1 MNHETSS
8 NGSGE
13 SDTSD
18 QSGEGR
24 PNVGGMGGGKDFGG
38 TSMVSGDFS
47 LVGFSSD
54 EAVSNTSN
62 GSFTMVDGKVFG
74 YDKSSDGDA
83 IISKSLADFNAL
95 SVGDTISVADPNDTD
110 TTYQLTIVG
119 IYKNSTDSTQQM
131 GGPMASNASDPA
143 NAIYT
148 SVSTLRSLGLDA
160 DADTDSAARLNYTYV
175 FSSKSDYEAF
185 CEDAIN
191 AGLNDDYAVS
201 SADVENYESSLV
213 PLNNLSKFALTLL
226 IVVLVVITL
235 LNVRE
240 RKYEIGVLAAIGV
253 NKVKVAAQFTLEL
266 LIVTMIGLALGACAS
281 AVASVPVSNQLL
293 ASQIEQQQS
302 QQTNQREQFGR
313 DMQGSADGSGTG
325 AQDSGNANDSSNS
338 TDSQNS
344 DSASNQ
350 NSAMPGKGG
359 NGPEGMMDR
368 AVNYAS
374 SVNATVNLTVVGQLL
389 LVGLGLTLIAALV
402 AVVFVLRYEPL
413 QILADRS

>member
-1 MNHETSS
+1 M
-8 NGSGE
+8 
-13 SDTSD
+13 
-18 QSGEGR
+18 
-24 PNVGGMGGGKDFGG
+24 
-38 TSMVSGDFS
+38 
-47 LVGFSSD
+47 
-54 EAVSNTSN
+54 
-62 GSFTMVDGKVFG
+62 
-74 YDKSSDGDA
+74 
-83 IISKSLADFNAL
+83 
-95 SVGDTISVADPNDTD
+95 
-110 TTYQLTIVG
+110 
-119 IYKNSTDSTQQM
+119 
-131 GGPMASNASDPA
+131 
-143 NAIYT
+143 
-148 SVSTLRSLGLDA
+148 
-160 DADTDSAARLNYTYV
+160 
-175 FSSKSDYEAF
+175 
-185 CEDAIN
+185 
-191 AGLNDDYAVS
+191 
-201 SADVENYESSLV
+201 ENYESSLV

-226 IVVLVVITL
+226 IVVLAVGGVVLVVITL

-253 NKVKVAAQFTLEL
+253 NKVKVATQFTLEL

-302 QQTNQREQFGR
+302 QQTSQREQFGR

-338 TDSQNS
+338 TDSQN
-344 DSASNQ
+344 SASNQ

-389 LVGLGLTLIAALV
+389 LVGLGLTFIAALV